1 MGTKLIVTVVSES
14 MEKMARFFLMLPPP
28 WISKEKKK
36 KEKFLS
42 FVFLFIAIVSPT
54 SGRYRTLA
62 SGREGLRKST
72 AASRLR
78 WGTRAPWCFWRISL
92 LWQSRW
98 QGTWWCPPRSSKYY
112 GHQLGGQE
120 NRLIGTR
127 QEASLWW
134 GHFRQKRE
142 PLTPEFSR

>member
-42 FVFLFIAIVSPT
+42 FVFLFIAIVSPN
-54 SGRYRTLA
+54 SGRYRTLV

-78 WGTRAPWCFWRISL
+78 
-92 LWQSRW
+92 
-98 QGTWWCPPRSSKYY
+98 
-112 GHQLGGQE
+112 
-120 NRLIGTR
+120 
-127 QEASLWW
+127 
-134 GHFRQKRE
+134 
-142 PLTPEFSR
+142 